1 LTVPGAGPSPKT
13 LPSADLPACTACGA
27 CCFSTLPEYVR
38 VFGCDFDRMD
48 DRARAFTHFLGNRA
62 YLRHDEGHCA
72 ALVVSAVSAVSGG
85 GPSFVCSI
93 YEMRPDV
100 CRSLERG
107 SGACRSDRHE
117 KAERPLLAVESL
129 LRRGALT

>member
-1 LTVPGAGPSPKT
+1 LTVPGAGPRPPA
-13 LPSADLPACTACGA
+13 LASADLPACTACGA
-27 CCFSTLPEYVR
+27 CCFSTLAEYVR

-48 DRARAFTHFLGNRA
+48 DRARAFTHFIGNRA
-62 YLRHDEGHCA
+62 YLRLDEGHCA
-72 ALVVSAVSAVSGG
+72 ALVVGAD

-117 KAERPLLAVESL
+117 KAERPLLAVANL
-129 LRRGALT
+129 VRRAAGSA